1 MRFAIPHLAIG
12 AVLLALA
19 AALNLELASSFLS
32 RPYDV
37 LHVPTGAAAR
47 LAALGHR
54 TTLSDL
60 YWLSTVQYIGE
71 PRAEARGWEKLYPLA
86 DLVTDLDPRH
96 GYAYQTAGIVLSA
109 AGRLE
114 ESDAIL
120 VKGIERGP
128 PYWTFPYYLA
138 FNAWFYRGDYA
149 AGARWAE
156 LAARTPGASPN
167 ISHMAVSLASK
178 GGTPEQAIEMIRE
191 LRATV
196 KDEVS
201 AGRLDEQYKLAL
213 LERDAQRLER
223 LVAAYRD
230 LTGREPAD
238 LSELV
243 KAGLLQALPVDPF
256 GGRYVWVASAGE
268 VQSSANPFR
277 FRVRAERHRPG
288 FQYQVPRSLTDPTPP
303 LLRRPEPAPEPSTS
317 APWTPLPGLEA
328 SPP

>member
-1 MRFAIPHLAIG
+1 MRSAIPPLAAG

-19 AALNLELASSFLS
+19 ATLNLALASRLLS

-37 LHVPTGAAAR
+37 LHVPAGAAAR
-47 LAALGHR
+47 VASLGHR

-71 PRAEARGWEKLYPLA
+71 PRADARGWEKLFPLA

-114 ESDAIL
+114 ESDRIL
-120 VKGIERGP
+120 VKGVEQGP
-128 PYWTFPYYLA
+128 RWWTFPYYLA
-138 FNAWFYRGDYA
+138 FNAWFYRGDFA

-167 ISHMAVSLASK
+167 ISHLAVSLASK
-178 GGTPEQAIEMIRE
+178 SGTPEQAISLLQE
-191 LRATV
+191 LRQTV
-196 KDEVS
+196 QDEVT
-201 AGRLDEQYKLAL
+201 AGRLDEQLKLAY
-213 LERDAQRLER
+213 LERDAQALEK
-223 LVAAYRD
+223 LVAAYRAR
-230 LTGREPAD
+230 TGAGPAD

-243 KAGLLQALPVDPF
+243 GAGLIPSLPKDPF
-256 GGRYVWVASAGE
+256 GGTYVWVASARE
-268 VQSSANPFR
+268 VQSSVNPFR
-277 FRVRAERHRPG
+277 FRERATTHRPAFH
-288 FQYQVPRSLTDPTPP
+288 FQDPRAQADPAPR
-303 LLRRPEPAPEPSTS
+303 LLRRLEPAADPSTS

-328 SPP
+328 APR